1 MGRMNEEIHRTD
13 DAVRIRLEKVAGSD
27 GFSRE
32 VEASSPLALI
42 KGLAVL
48 MLECAGMMN
57 MPVSRLYAVLATVL
71 FAPEEREE
79 NNNNNG
85 GQNNE

>member
-1 MGRMNEEIHRTD
+1 MDERNEQQVQ
-13 DAVRIRLEKVAGSD
+13 DAVRIRLEKTAGSD

-32 VEASSPLALI
+32 VEASSPLALV

-71 FAPEEREE
+71 FAPEDGDH
-79 NNNNNG
+79 NNDNG